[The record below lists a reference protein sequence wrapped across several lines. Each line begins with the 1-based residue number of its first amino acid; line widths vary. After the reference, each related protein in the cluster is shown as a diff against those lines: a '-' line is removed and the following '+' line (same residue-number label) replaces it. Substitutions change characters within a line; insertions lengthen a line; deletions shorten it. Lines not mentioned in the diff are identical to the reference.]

1 MADDVTIR
9 RRKLTEYRPDPQNA
23 NLGTERGQYMLD
35 RSVEQSGATRSL
47 VASVDDVVPIGNHA
61 MQALYD
67 AGITDVLEIETDGRQ
82 VVVVKRK
89 DWTRYDAPEVRRAA
103 ALDNRTAQVNLTWDA
118 EQLLADMQAGVD
130 LSDMFMPDEL
140 DALIGATAQ
149 DTAELLADLDG
160 AAFPVGVH
168 DVPDALWATDN
179 EWGVPVL
186 DDLWQADAVDLPVN
200 VYGASGRKTKMQG
213 TYHFYTDDYR
223 FEGLWSDPTPI
234 VNSGCVNVV
243 EPNYSTNI
251 QMPRAIV
258 LWHTYRKRWLSRYWQ
273 SKGIRIFVDL
283 DVNAIFDDVNLL
295 GVPEG
300 WRAYACYM
308 RKSDHDPEELLRF
321 LDVAT
326 TRAGSDDVLMLVVG
340 GESDVQAL
348 CREHKQCVW
357 VPSFEQKFYR
367 NYRQKTQGG

>member
-179 EWGVPVL
+179 EWGVPLL
-186 DDLWQADAVDLPVN
+186 DTHWQANALDLPVA
-200 VYGASGRKTKMQG
+200 GWGSIARKTRLKG
-213 TYHFYTDDYR
+213 TWHFYTDDNR
-223 FEGLWSDPTPI
+223 FEPLWADPSPI
-234 VNSGCVNVV
+234 VNTACVNVI
-243 EPNYSTNI
+243 EPNFSVYD
-251 QMPRAIV
+251 QMPRAV
-258 LWHTYRKRWLSRYWQ
+258 ALWGTYRKRWLARWWQ
-273 SKGIRIFVDL
+273 SFGIRVFVDL
-283 DVNAIFDDVNLL
+283 NVSEEHADLNWL
-295 GVPEG
+295 GVPDG
-300 WRAYACYM
+300 WRAYATRGYSS
-308 RKSDHDPEELLRF
+308 R
-321 LDVAT
+321 LDAT
-326 TRAGSDDVLMLVVG
+326 EREYAAACEHAGTDDVLFVVVG
-340 GESDVQAL
+340 GGKAVKARCQE
-348 CREHKQCVW
+348 RGWTW
-357 VPSFEQKFYR
+357 VIETMDKR
-367 NYRQKTQGG
+367 KAEKEDDGG